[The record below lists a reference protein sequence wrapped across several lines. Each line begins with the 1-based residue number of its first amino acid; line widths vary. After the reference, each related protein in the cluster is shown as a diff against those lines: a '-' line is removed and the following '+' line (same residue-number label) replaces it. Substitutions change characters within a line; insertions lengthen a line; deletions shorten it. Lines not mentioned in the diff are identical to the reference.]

1 MRILVLRTGN
11 LEKNVVVTDE
21 RAEALLEEGYD
32 EVRDITN
39 DGYSFEDLY
48 KGKPNTTPN
57 WYFCDELSDIHCVKV
72 FADGKPTPYGE
83 RIPEYDT
90 RGRAC
95 WYQFFTNCS
104 QYIVGMGVE

>member
-1 MRILVLRTGN
+1 MKILVLRKGN
-11 LEKNVVVTDE
+11 IEKNVIVADEMVEAFNEGGYDEIRDVTDE
-21 RAEALLEEGYD
+21 GY
-32 EVRDITN
+32 T
-39 DGYSFEDLY
+39 FEDLY

-57 WYFCDELSDIHCVKV
+57 WYYCHELSNISLEKK
-72 FADGKPTPYGE
+72 FADGKPTPFGKRE
-83 RIPEYDT
+83 ADCDT